1 MLTRP
6 FIPSPAPRQ
15 SITSSIP
22 KSSLSAHAPL
32 PILISELSPAKLAM
46 FPPSISTFVQTSCP
60 RLSIDWGMAFQRP
73 VLTPYEAALAVG
85 RVTQVREDTRKAGWE
100 AGFNGNTAE
109 TYPMDFYADDSLGP
123 WTPRHGLARPKRTPA
138 AVAASG

>member
-1 MLTRP
+1 M
-6 FIPSPAPRQ
+6 Q

-22 KSSLSAHAPL
+22 RSSLSPHAPL
-32 PILISELSPAKLAM
+32 PILMSELSPAKLAL

-85 RVTQVREDTRKAGWE
+85 RVKVKEETKKAGWE
-100 AGFNGNTAE
+100 AGFKDDGE
-109 TYPMDFYADDSLGP
+109 TYPMDFYAVCISSV
-123 WTPRHGLARPKRTPA
+123 LA
-138 AVAASG
+138 S